1 MIKAKQYFINNFE
14 QYFVLTILLSI
25 TIIIYFIPY
34 KLAFLNFYYIPVLF
48 ASYFLRKNSTIYGAL
63 LCIFWVILV
72 VFLSPASFLF
82 EQTKF
87 SLFFNI
93 VAWASF
99 LLLAGGII
107 DKLQNENKNLLQEQ
121 KALSEKLSTRLS
133 AHLAISAELSS
144 ELDLDSLLHLII
156 HKLSEAMKAERT
168 SLYIIDEKNQEI
180 WTRAAEQI
188 EGIHLPLGKGI
199 SGKVAASGKSINV
212 KDAWELPYFSREF
225 DLKYNFRTKAMI
237 CMPISNRA
245 GKAIGVIQVIN
256 KVHGGFFDKEDESF
270 LKGLISQVG
279 IALENSFLM
288 DKLELSFESSIRTL
302 SATVDARH
310 PLTAGHSLRVTEYA
324 LLMAKEMNL
333 GKRDQEVIK
342 YAAIL
347 HDIGKIAV
355 KDSVLLKNGPFTPE
369 ERCEMNI
376 HPSKTKSILEEFY
389 FPENLKTVP
398 FVAACHHEQIDGKGY
413 PDGLKGDEF
422 PLGSKILAVADVFD
436 ALTSPRD
443 YPKYDGEET
452 LSFKPMPLAKAIT
465 ILKNE
470 RESHFD
476 SNAVDAFLRILPQ
489 VLELHR
495 GTHFPDEY
503 IEEYYENIADK
514 TNTDETKKE
523 TRQKVVA

>member
-1 MIKAKQYFINNFE
+1 MIKIKQYFIKNFE
-14 QYFVLTILLSI
+14 QFFVLAILLSV
-25 TIIIYFIPY
+25 IIINYYIPY
-34 KLAFLNFYYIPVLF
+34 KLAFLNFYYIPVLL
-48 ASYFLRKNSTIYGAL
+48 ASYFLGKKNTIYGAL
-63 LCIFWVILV
+63 LCILWVVIS
-72 VFLSPASFLF
+72 VFLSPSSFFF

-107 DKLQNENKNLLQEQ
+107 ARLQEENKRLLKRQ
-121 KALSEKLSTRLS
+121 KNLSERLST
-133 AHLAISAELSS
+133 HLAVSADLSS
-144 ELDLDSLLHLII
+144 ELNFDTLFHLII

-168 SLYIIDEKNQEI
+168 SLYIIDEKNQEV

-188 EGIHLPLGKGI
+188 GDIRLPLGKGI
-199 SGKVAASGKSINV
+199 CGKVAETGKNINV

-225 DLKYNFRTKAMI
+225 DLKNNFRTKAMI
-237 CMPISNRA
+237 CMPINNRS
-245 GKAIGVIQVIN
+245 GKRIGVIQVIN
-256 KVHGGFFDKEDESF
+256 KVDAGFFNKDDESL
-270 LKGLISQVG
+270 LKGLISQVA

-288 DKLELSFESSIRTL
+288 DELELSFESSIRTL

-310 PLTAGHSLRVTEYA
+310 PLTAGHSQRVTEYA
-324 LLMAKEMNL
+324 LLIAREMNL
-333 GKRDQEVIK
+333 EKRDQEIIK

-347 HDIGKIAV
+347 HDIGKLAI

-376 HPSKTKSILEEFY
+376 HPAKTKSILEEFY
-389 FPENLKTVP
+389 FPENLQAVP
-398 FVAACHHEQIDGKGY
+398 FIAACHHEKINGKGY
-413 PDGLKGDEF
+413 PEGLKGHEF

-443 YPKYDGEET
+443 YPKYEGKKL
-452 LSFKPMPLAKAIT
+452 LSLKPMPLARAIK

-476 SNAVDAFLRILPQ
+476 SNTVDAFLRILPQ
-489 VLELHR
+489 ALELYR
-495 GTHFPDEY
+495 GTHFSDEY
-503 IEEYYENIADK
+503 IDEYYGKNGVGHNIC
-514 TNTDETKKE
+514 
-523 TRQKVVA
+523 QSS